1 MKNITVQELNTKI
14 QQGQKL
20 VLLDVREDHERAEFN
35 IGGIHIPLGKVQSFQ
50 LEQIEDH
57 KNDEVVVYCRSG
69 RRSMMAGMMLEQ
81 IGFTD
86 VANLE
91 GGMLAWQEA
100 KL

>member
-14 QQGQKL
+14 QNGEKL
-20 VLLDVREDHERAEFN
+20 VLLDVREDHERTEFN
-35 IGGIHIPLGKVQSFQ
+35 IGGIHIPLGKVQTFQ
-50 LEQIEDH
+50 LEDIEEH
-57 KNDEVVVYCRSG
+57 KEDEVVVYCRSG

-81 IGFTD
+81 VGFKD